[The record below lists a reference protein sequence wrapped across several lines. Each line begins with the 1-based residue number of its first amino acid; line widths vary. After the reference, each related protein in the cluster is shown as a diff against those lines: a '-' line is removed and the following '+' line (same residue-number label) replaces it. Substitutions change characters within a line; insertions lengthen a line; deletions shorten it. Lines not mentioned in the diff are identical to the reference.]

1 MNFEKIL
8 LVLWTNY
15 VTKPNNPNQLPLY
28 QVKITILTTYFRH
41 HQYNR
46 RSMPLYRAKETN
58 LKSLKLFMENIEEE
72 LFDTAAVR
80 NVWPNV
86 LRGEIEAVEDI
97 RLWNNQTVCV
107 EDKGSCFVILGNNYD
122 E

>member
-1 MNFEKIL
+1 
-8 LVLWTNY
+8 
-15 VTKPNNPNQLPLY
+15 
-28 QVKITILTTYFRH
+28 
-41 HQYNR
+41 
-46 RSMPLYRAKETN
+46 
-58 LKSLKLFMENIEEE
+58 MENIEEE

-97 RLWNNQTVCV
+97 RLWHNQTVCV